1 MAIALRTPLSG
12 WVKDPR
18 IALASIA
25 MLTVMSA
32 ILATQIGGYF
42 VFILAMMAI
51 NLCVAVGLNI
61 LLGLSGQIS
70 FGHVGFFL
78 IGSYTVGIAMLAGW
92 SFWIALPV
100 ATLLGAVMGGLLA
113 LPALRVSGP
122 YLAMMTIAFAFI
134 VEHGAIEWRD
144 VTGGQNGL
152 MGFPA
157 PEAFGRMFFELEM
170 AILSIILAGLS
181 LLLYFVLA
189 RGYWGLAM
197 RAVSD
202 SEIAAQSIGIDP
214 LRVKTLAFVVSAA
227 LAALAGGLFT
237 PLQGFISPGS
247 FPFFQSILFL
257 LAVVV
262 GGSRT
267 LLGPVLGILVTVLLP
282 ELLSSLAEYRLL
294 FFGGLMLGVLL
305 AAPHGM
311 MGLLQ
316 QALIVED
323 PRAAKA
329 SDLSLS
335 ELIERQGERH
345 ALEISDL
352 SISFGGVRA
361 AHDVTFRAE
370 PGRITSIIGPNGAGK
385 TTVLNMIGG
394 FYVPDI
400 GSIQLDGELA
410 SKPAWA
416 TARAGIART
425 YQTTQLFEHLSVI
438 DNILTADRA
447 GNLGVPF
454 GPPPSNVAHARA
466 EGLLNFVGY
475 SGPLEREASELPHV
489 DRRLVEIA
497 RALATRPRVLL
508 LDEPAAGLSQSDKE
522 RLALLLRE
530 IAEVGIAVVL
540 VEHDMGLVMGIS
552 DDILVLDA
560 GSPIAHGPPASVRN
574 DPAVLRAYL
583 GDTEYPGRPRTI
595 DWTGERVAVLGAHKL
610 VAGYGA
616 APVLQKVD
624 ITVDPAETVA
634 ILGANGAGKSTLMRA
649 LAGLHRPVEGSV
661 LLEDAE
667 ISRTEA
673 HEIAANG
680 LALVPEGRQVFP
692 ELTVRDNILLGAFTR
707 TDLEADGEVEALLKR
722 FPRLR
727 DRIDMPAGVLSGG
740 EQQMLAVA
748 RGLIAKPRIL
758 LLDEPSLGLAPAMV
772 RELFDTLADLRDE
785 GVTILLVDQMATL
798 ALAISDRVYVLE
810 NGKVVKQGAAVDL
823 SRDEDVEKAYLGAAD

>member
-1 MAIALRTPLSG
+1 MILSLRSRLSRM
-12 WVKDPR
+12 VKDPR
-18 IALASIA
+18 VAIATIALLTLVSI
-25 MLTVMSA
+25 

-42 VFILAMMAI
+42 VFILALMAI
-51 NLCVAVGLNI
+51 NLCVGVGLNI

-78 IGSYTVGIAMLAGW
+78 IGAYAVGIATLAGW
-92 SFWIALPV
+92 SFWIALPM
-100 ATLLGAVMGGLLA
+100 ATLLGAVTGGLLA

-144 VTGGQNGL
+144 LTGGQNGL
-152 MGFPA
+152 MGFPV
-157 PEAFGRMFFELEM
+157 PEAFGRVFFEMEM
-170 AILSIILAGLS
+170 AILAILFAGLS
-181 LLLYFVLA
+181 LVLYHVLA
-189 RGYWGLAM
+189 RGHWGLAM

-202 SEIAAQSIGIDP
+202 SEVAAQSVGIDP
-214 LRVKTLAFVVSAA
+214 LRVKTLAFVLSAA

-267 LLGPVLGILVTVLLP
+267 LLGPVLGVLVTVLLP
-282 ELLSSLAEYRLL
+282 ELLSGLAEYRLL

-305 AAPHGM
+305 AAPRGI

-316 QALIVED
+316 RVLIVED
-323 PRAAKA
+323 PKTAVA
-329 SDLSLS
+329 SGMPLS
-335 ELIERQGERH
+335 ELVGRQGAEVDL
-345 ALEISDL
+345 AVSNL

-361 AHDVTFRAE
+361 AQDVSFTAE

-385 TTVLNMIGG
+385 TTVLNMVGG
-394 FYVPDI
+394 FYVPDSGTI
-400 GSIQLDGELA
+400 RLDHDLA
-410 SKPAWA
+410 GKTAWA
-416 TARAGIART
+416 AARAGIART
-425 YQTTQLFEHLSVI
+425 YQTTQLFEQLSVI
-438 DNILTADRA
+438 DNLLTADRA
-447 GNLGVPF
+447 GALGMPF
-454 GPPPSNVAHARA
+454 GPPPSDAARSRA
-466 EGLLNFVGY
+466 EGLLAFVGY
-475 SGPLEREASELPHV
+475 DGPLDREAAALPHV

-522 RLALLLRE
+522 QLALLLRQ

-540 VEHDMGLVMGIS
+540 VEHDMGLVMGVS

-560 GSPIAHGPPASVRN
+560 GTPIAHGTPVAVRN

-583 GDTEYPGRPRTI
+583 GDNDYPGRPRTAP
-595 DWTGERVAVLGAHKL
+595 WTGERVAVLGAHKL

-616 APVLQKVD
+616 APVLQQID
-624 ITVDPAETVA
+624 ISVDPAETVA

-661 LLEDAE
+661 LLDDAE
-667 ISRTEA
+667 ISGTEA
-673 HEIAANG
+673 HEIAAHG

-692 ELTVRDNILLGAFTR
+692 ELSVRDNILLGAFTR
-707 TDLEADGEVEALLKR
+707 KDLDADREIEALLTR

-798 ALAISDRVYVLE
+798 ALAISDRAYVLE
-810 NGKVVKQGAAVDL
+810 NGEVVKTGTASDL
-823 SRDEDVEKAYLGAAD
+823 SRDTDVEQAYLGAAE